1 MNFWSSAGSAC
12 AGATETAVPTAMKNA
27 ATSALVVRRNTE
39 IVIVLLVC
47 SESSARCAER
57 VRSSRHRSEHSWRYR
72 ELDFRASA
80 RLFAHQ
86 VYSPLRC
93 AEQLLKYTSI
103 TTRICHTSR
112 MESPAPPAMLQH
124 LWKSALLSGI
134 LAVILGILVLAWP
147 GKTIVIAAIFFG
159 AYLLVTGI
167 AQVIFAFSLHVSAGG
182 RVLLFLSGAAALIL
196 AVLCFRSLQNSILLL
211 AIWIGVGF
219 IFRGVATAVS
229 AISDPT
235 LPGRAWEIFIG
246 VISLIAGVVMLASPF
261 ESLATLAIVVGVWLI
276 VIGAFEV
283 VSAFGIRKAGKTVG
297 AVREKLATP
306 PAAEST
312 G

>member
-1 MNFWSSAGSAC
+1 
-12 AGATETAVPTAMKNA
+12 
-27 ATSALVVRRNTE
+27 
-39 IVIVLLVC
+39 
-47 SESSARCAER
+47 
-57 VRSSRHRSEHSWRYR
+57 
-72 ELDFRASA
+72 
-80 RLFAHQ
+80 
-86 VYSPLRC
+86 
-93 AEQLLKYTSI
+93 
-103 TTRICHTSR
+103 

-147 GKTIVIAAIFFG
+147 GETIIVAAIFFG

-182 RVLLFLSGAAALIL
+182 RVLLFLSGAASLIL
-196 AVLCFRSLQNSILLL
+196 AILCFRSLQNSVLLL

-235 LPGRAWEIFIG
+235 LPGRGWQIFIG
-246 VISLIAGVVMLASPF
+246 VITLIAGVVVLASPF
-261 ESLATLAIVVGVWLI
+261 ASIATLILVVGVWLV

-283 VSAFGIRKAGKTVG
+283 VSSFGIRKAGKDLAG
-297 AVREKLATP
+297 LREKPAEP
-306 PAAEST
+306 PTEQSVS
-312 G
+312 